1 VIETENFDKKE
12 LTRLMRSIAREV
24 AYEVIDEHLE
34 DYEHTARK
42 PDQTELEGEA

>member
-1 VIETENFDKKE
+1 MAETEDNRKE

-34 DYEHTARK
+34 DYEHKQKK
-42 PDQTELEGEA
+42 PDATELEGEA